1 MDEQTK
7 RKMIKKYFQ
16 AFPKWAIWLIVIG
29 LIVLI
34 VGAQANVGVVI
45 LGIILMAG
53 GGFGIYSS
61 IGTRPTDQQIDEWLE
76 EDLKRTVKKAHDKMG
91 IDESKIVGEP
101 VQITGP
107 RFWNVGDAKF
117 LYRKGK
123 DNIIRFTPLDVSTIL
138 FGQDQLLA
146 YNCSFDF
153 AEGKHLN
160 EGTDEYFYKDV
171 VSVSTKSESR
181 SVTFK
186 GKPVQLNA
194 AETFV
199 LTTSGGTS
207 ISVLLRDPK
216 LVEAMG
222 IKKIRGDEIPITGAE
237 KAIQSIRTMLREK
250 KG

>member
-7 RKMIKKYFQ
+7 RKMIKNYFKK
-16 AFPKWAIWLIVIG
+16 FPAWAIWLIVIG

-34 VGAQANVGVVI
+34 AGAQANAGVVI
-45 LGIILMAG
+45 VGIVIMG
-53 GGFGIYSS
+53 IGGFGIYS
-61 IGTRPTDQQIDEWLE
+61 GTKARPTDQQIDEWLE
-76 EDLKRTVKKAHDKMG
+76 EDLKLTVKKAHDKLG

-107 RFWNVGDAKF
+107 RFWDMSNAKF

-123 DNIIRFTPLDVSTIL
+123 DNIIRFSPLNVTTML

-146 YNCSFDF
+146 HNCVLDF
-153 AEGKHLN
+153 ATGNHLN

-171 VSVSTKSESR
+171 VSVSTKSESK
-181 SVTFK
+181 SVSFL
-186 GKPVQLNA
+186 GKPLQMNA
-194 AETFV
+194 AETFA

-207 ISVLLRDPK
+207 ISVMLRDPQLIEK
-216 LVEAMG
+216 MAG
-222 IKKIRGDEIPITGAE
+222 KKGGEIPTTRAD
-237 KAIQSIRTMLREK
+237 KAIQSIRAMLREK

>member
-1 MDEQTK
+1 
-7 RKMIKKYFQ
+7 
-16 AFPKWAIWLIVIG
+16 

-34 VGAQANVGVVI
+34 TGAQANVGFVI

-107 RFWNVGDAKF
+107 RFWNIGDAKF
-117 LYRKGK
+117 LYRRGK

-146 YNCSFDF
+146 YNCSFVF
-153 AEGKHLN
+153 AEGKYLN

-207 ISVLLRDPK
+207 ISILLRDPK

-222 IKKIRGDEIPITGAE
+222 IKKIRGDEIPTTGAE